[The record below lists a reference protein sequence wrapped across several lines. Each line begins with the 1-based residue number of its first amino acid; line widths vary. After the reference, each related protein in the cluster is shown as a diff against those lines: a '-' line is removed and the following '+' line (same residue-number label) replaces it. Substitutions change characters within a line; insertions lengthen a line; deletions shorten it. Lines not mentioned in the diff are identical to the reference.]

1 MIGLDIKGAK
11 AAKPGT
17 WGLGVKYY
25 HAPAGVSVGNGWDSS
40 RAVAPFYDSGFKG
53 WYAVAKYTVAKN
65 MVAGVEYWD
74 LEGRGYMDGGKA
86 KTLWSEL
93 VVTF

>member
-1 MIGLDIKGAK
+1 MVGLDYKGAK
-11 AAKPGT
+11 AAKPGS

-40 RAVAPFYDSGFKG
+40 VAVAPFYDTGFKG

-74 LEGRGYMDGGKA
+74 FKGRGSADDVKA
-86 KTLWSEL
+86 KTLWTEF
-93 VVTF
+93 VVSF